1 METTVQ
7 KMQFKPLGSA
17 TTGEA
22 PKSFAGLPF
31 KTLATSNTKEAPK
44 AAPVPEK
51 PKEPAFSEK
60 DILESRQRGYEE
72 GYAKGY
78 AGAKSDELEL
88 AKKIQVSLDDISIKF
103 AAIGEAIKTRNEM
116 NVQNMVVLALKIA
129 RKVAGTAIKN
139 DPYIE
144 IENIFMSN
152 INLLFEEPTVSIMV
166 NPELVEN
173 ITGRITTL
181 AKIEGLKNNIE
192 ISGNPAIPPGSCDVK
207 WHGGGIRSNKDE
219 VWQQIEEL
227 CESL

>member
-1 METTVQ
+1 METNVQ
-7 KMQFKPLGSA
+7 KMQFKSLGSPS
-17 TTGEA
+17 TGEA
-22 PKSFAGLPF
+22 PKVFGGLPF
-31 KTLATSNTKEAPK
+31 KSLSANNAHETVKAT
-44 AAPVPEK
+44 PVPEK
-51 PKEPAFSEK
+51 PKEHVFSEK
-60 DILESRQRGYEE
+60 DILESRQKGYEE

-78 AGAKSDELEL
+78 IGAKSDELEI
-88 AKKIQVSLDDISIKF
+88 AKKIETSLDDITLKLS
-103 AAIGEAIKTRNEM
+103 AIGEAIKTRNEM

-144 IENIFMSN
+144 IENVFMAN
-152 INLLFEEPTVSIMV
+152 INLLFEEPKVAIAV

-173 ITGRITTL
+173 ITGRITAL

-192 ISGNPAIPPGSCDVK
+192 ISGNPSIPSGSCDVK
-207 WHGGGIRSNKDE
+207 WNGGGIRSNKDE